1 LAASRAIRIGGAT
14 ATVIALLLAGCAPKK
29 PAPPPPAPSAPPAQ
43 PIPAP
48 TALDP
53 ESYMAFTASSALF
66 AIRASNFAEG
76 RGSSNKIQKFATKV
90 VMDQMG
96 IGAQLNFAG
105 RRIDLLP
112 SSQPLPEH
120 QAMLELLASS
130 TDFDATYK
138 AQLASVLRK
147 AAAVHRAFEASG
159 SSPTLRPVARFAA
172 PVCEQNLAALLKL

>member
-1 LAASRAIRIGGAT
+1 MAASQAIRVGGAIAALT
-14 ATVIALLLAGCAPKK
+14 ALLLAGCAPKQ
-29 PAPPPPAPSAPPAQ
+29 PAPPPGPPAPPAV
-43 PIPAP
+43 PLPAP
-48 TALDP
+48 VALDP

-76 RGSSNKIQKFATKV
+76 RGSTNKIQKFATKV

-120 QAMLELLASS
+120 QAMLEMLASS

-138 AQLASVLRK
+138 AQMAKVLRN
-147 AAAVHRAFEASG
+147 AAAAHRAFEASG